1 VDRVYIFYE
10 SGSIRVPFFCFDKM
24 LYIRFRNAEAG
35 SWDWIGHQ
43 FIMPFFSPA
52 LPPGSDPGMFFKHI
66 FCDRPYV
73 EVGKAPGCPVLVSG
87 FFDNPP
93 SGDDFPEGP
102 RPHGAARDAPCAG
115 SRILDSDSRA
125 LTKAAP
131 ADTAASSGNAVSTAN
146 TAPADNATP
155 IQGLHARLATRIAGP
170 VLGAKAV
177 SASNS
182 AGQILDD
189 AECLEGSLGL
199 PEQFS
204 DFWRNNLEIELRSR
218 KYSLKTIRSYVYY
231 NRVLCRTLQKKPE
244 TVSTDD
250 IKRYL
255 AYLDKERDLSTSS
268 MNLAISAFK
277 FFYSQVLKKNI
288 AQEQHRPRQDKRL
301 PAVLAKSEVK
311 FLLDCEKNPK
321 HRLLLMLAY
330 SSGLRVSEVIAL
342 RREHIDLKRKTVL
355 IHLGK
360 GRKDRYTL
368 LSDRAAAFIKD
379 YSALY
384 AIDGWLFPGQG
395 ASKHLTVRSAQSI
408 FDKALVKAGIQK
420 PGLSIHSLRHT
431 FATHL
436 MENGT
441 DIKYIQTLLGHAS
454 LRTTER
460 YTHIARRD
468 VLRIQS
474 PLDNLNSDS

>member
-1 VDRVYIFYE
+1 
-10 SGSIRVPFFCFDKM
+10 
-24 LYIRFRNAEAG
+24 
-35 SWDWIGHQ
+35 
-43 FIMPFFSPA
+43 
-52 LPPGSDPGMFFKHI
+52 
-66 FCDRPYV
+66 
-73 EVGKAPGCPVLVSG
+73 
-87 FFDNPP
+87 
-93 SGDDFPEGP
+93 
-102 RPHGAARDAPCAG
+102 
-115 SRILDSDSRA
+115 
-125 LTKAAP
+125 
-131 ADTAASSGNAVSTAN
+131 
-146 TAPADNATP
+146 
-155 IQGLHARLATRIAGP
+155 
-170 VLGAKAV
+170 
-177 SASNS
+177 
-182 AGQILDD
+182 
-189 AECLEGSLGL
+189 
-199 PEQFS
+199 
-204 DFWRNNLEIELRSR
+204 
-218 KYSLKTIRSYVYY
+218 
-231 NRVLCRTLQKKPE
+231 
-244 TVSTDD
+244 
-250 IKRYL
+250 
-255 AYLDKERDLSTSS
+255 

-311 FLLDCEKNPK
+311 LLLDREKNPK

-342 RREHIDLKRKTVL
+342 KREHIDLNRKTVL

-379 YSALY
+379 YCALY
-384 AIDGWLFPGQG
+384 AIDSWLFPGQG
-395 ASKHLTVRSAQSI
+395 ASPHLTVRSAQSI

-420 PGLSIHSLRHT
+420 HGLSIHSLRHT

-474 PLDNLNSDS
+474 PLDNLSPDS